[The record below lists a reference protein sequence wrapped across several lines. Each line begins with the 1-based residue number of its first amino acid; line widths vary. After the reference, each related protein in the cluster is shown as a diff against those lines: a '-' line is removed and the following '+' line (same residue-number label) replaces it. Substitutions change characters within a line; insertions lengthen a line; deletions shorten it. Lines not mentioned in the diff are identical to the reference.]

1 MYWVSAVLNWV
12 FVKFI
17 LGNKT
22 FSYKFFTDPAIL
34 IWYSLFLLLFVTPGL
49 KKQLGIQKNNWVN
62 TPKSS
67 LSVSL
72 VVYIYL
78 AIK

>member
-22 FSYKFFTDPAIL
+22 FSYKFVTDPAIL

-49 KKQLGIQKNNWVN
+49 KKQLGIQKNN
-62 TPKSS
+62 
-67 LSVSL
+67 
-72 VVYIYL
+72 
-78 AIK
+78 

>member
-22 FSYKFFTDPAIL
+22 FSNKFFTDPAIL

-49 KKQLGIQKNNWVN
+49 KKQLGIQKNN
-62 TPKSS
+62 
-67 LSVSL
+67 
-72 VVYIYL
+72 
-78 AIK
+78 